1 MNKTLYRRELKKS
14 WRLLVIFAAVLTM
27 YIVMIVSMYDPK
39 MAQAIDKFQELMPE
53 LMAAVGMTGN
63 SDSLPGFLVTY
74 LYGMIL
80 LVFPMVYTII
90 RANGLVAGYVERG
103 SMACLLAAPV
113 RRTTVACTQL
123 LVLLTGEVLLL
134 GYCTAL
140 EYAAAE
146 LMFPG
151 ELELSCLLGLNLGLL
166 CLQLLIAGICF
177 FFSCLW
183 SDTRYS
189 LAFGAGIPVVMYV
202 LQMLSNM
209 GGKLEGIRY
218 ATFFSLFR
226 PQDWIDGSSAAWWGA
241 LALAVGAALLY
252 AGGIAVFARK
262 DLQL

>member
-1 MNKTLYRRELKKS
+1 MS
-14 WRLLVIFAAVLTM
+14 
-27 YIVMIVSMYDPK
+27 S
-39 MAQAIDKFQELMPE
+39 KFPI
-53 LMAAVGMTGN
+53 
-63 SDSLPGFLVTY
+63 LPGIM
-74 LYGMIL
+74 GK
-80 LVFPMVYTII
+80 
-90 RANGLVAGYVERG
+90 GRG
-103 SMACLLAAPV
+103 FFGCLLPL
-113 RRTTVACTQL
+113 RRGKCS
-123 LVLLTGEVLLL
+123 
-134 GYCTAL
+134 AL

-226 PQDWIDGSSAAWWGA
+226 SQDWIDGSSAAWWGA